1 MRLILPTQW
10 SPLHGLS
17 MGSITLQPYKR
28 IKIPIGLGE
37 RHLDSMNIECPTNDW
52 MDINEWLTFHALI
65 FDDVHGLNYYESSS
79 FNPDRDLDTVGDC
92 VDLVDYKNISRH
104 VFWMREH
111 GSCLAYTDL
120 YDQYSRKSEKDR
132 GLIKSYLSSGNPNT
146 YRSFERTIR
155 DTSFWRFTALFSIV
169 EVIIGKPVRCASSPP
184 CKRCPKEKDDHRIA
198 QEDWFF
204 RRLNEIIKNSQRAS
218 DYLSVIWL
226 VREKIRHQTVHKS
239 AISDAR
245 YVFQSE
251 RTVTYDMQKIDAE
264 WRDSYSAQQALE
276 ERMREVTRLLLLNE
290 VFKIG
295 FFPELT
301 TLKTTRIG

>member
-10 SPLHGLS
+10 APLHGLS
-17 MGSITLQPYKR
+17 MGSITLQPHKR
-28 IKIPIGLGE
+28 IKLPIGSGE
-37 RHLDSMNIECPTNDW
+37 CHFDSMRIERPTNDW
-52 MDINEWLTFHALI
+52 KDINEWLTFHALI
-65 FDDVHGLNYYESSS
+65 FDDVCGLDYYESSS
-79 FNPDRDLDTVGDC
+79 FNPDRDFDTVGDC
-92 VDLVDYKNISRH
+92 AYLVDYKNISRH
-104 VFWMREH
+104 VLWTREH

-120 YDQYSRKSEKDR
+120 YDQYTRTPDKHK
-132 GLIKSYLSSGNPNT
+132 GLIKSYLSSSNPNT

-169 EVIIGKPVRCASSPP
+169 EVIIGEPARCASSPP
-184 CKRCPKEKDDHRIA
+184 CKRCPKEKKEHSIA

-226 VREKIRHQTVHKS
+226 VRQKIRHQTVHES
-239 AISDAR
+239 AISDAH
-245 YVFQSE
+245 YAVQSE
-251 RTVTYDMQKIDAE
+251 RTVTYDTQKIDAE
-264 WRDSYSAQQALE
+264 WRDAYFAQLALE

-295 FFPELT
+295 FFPEPT
-301 TLKTTRIG
+301 TLETTRIG